1 MLVLDGG
8 NSQLKWGYW
17 QTGAWQAT
25 GRLPLAALSPA
36 ALAQAWREVPS
47 AARIVGVTVAGAPV
61 TAAVIAWCEQHG
73 RPAPV
78 FFSATAVAGGV
89 RNAYAEPAR
98 LGADRWAA
106 LLAGHHHYPGALCI
120 ADVGTALTL
129 DVLAADGQHHGGQ
142 IVPGPALLR
151 ASLYQATRG
160 IPDEGES
167 GLTPFGRDTRSAVT
181 GGAWYATAAVI
192 ERAHAEA
199 QQLLRAPVQ
208 LLLTGGAAQTVLP
221 LLRIPALHDEH
232 LVLRGVL
239 RLAEE
244 ML

>member
-17 QTGAWQAT
+17 QAGAWQAT
-25 GRLPLAALSPA
+25 GHLPVAALTPA
-36 ALAQAWREVPS
+36 TLAQAWREVPGPT
-47 AARIVGVTVAGAPV
+47 RIVGVAVAGAPV
-61 TAAVIAWCEQHG
+61 TAAVAAWCEQHG
-73 RPAPV
+73 YPAPV
-78 FFSATAVAGGV
+78 FFSATAMAGGV
-89 RNAYAEPAR
+89 RNAYADPAR

-129 DVLAADGQHHGGQ
+129 DVLAADGRHHGGQ

-151 ASLYQATRG
+151 TSLYQATRG

-167 GLTPFGRDTRSAVT
+167 GLAPFGQDTRSGVT
-181 GGAWYATAAVI
+181 SGAWYATAATI

-199 QQLLRAPVQ
+199 QQLLRTPVQ
-208 LLLTGGAAQTVLP
+208 LLLTGGAAQSVLP
-221 LLRIPALHDEH
+221 LLRIPVVHDEH

-239 RLAEE
+239 RLAEA
-244 ML
+244 MI